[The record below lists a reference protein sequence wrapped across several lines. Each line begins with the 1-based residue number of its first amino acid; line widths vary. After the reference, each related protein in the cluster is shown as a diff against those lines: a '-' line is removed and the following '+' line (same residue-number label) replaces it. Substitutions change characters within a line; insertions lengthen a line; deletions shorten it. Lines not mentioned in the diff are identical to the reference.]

1 MKISYVVPDVVTSNI
16 DKLESKFGKMNV
28 KRGKEH
34 IFLGMHVRYTEK
46 GTAVI
51 TMKDYLQEAIT
62 GSTSKNRQPHR

>member
-1 MKISYVVPDVVTSNI
+1 MWHVDDMKISYVDPDVVTYI
-16 DKLESKFGKMNV
+16 MDKLESKFGKMNV

-51 TMKDYLQEAIT
+51 TRGDTQE
-62 GSTSKNRQPHR
+62 G